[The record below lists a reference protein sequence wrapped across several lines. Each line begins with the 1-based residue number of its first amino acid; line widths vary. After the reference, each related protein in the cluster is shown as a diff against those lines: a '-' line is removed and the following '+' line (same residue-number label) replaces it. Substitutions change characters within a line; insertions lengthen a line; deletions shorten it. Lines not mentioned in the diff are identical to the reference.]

1 MPSRS
6 NRTIIIAAVIFIALA
21 AAALVFA
28 EPLKHW
34 LIQLH
39 GGGGHGGGR

>member
-1 MPSRS
+1 MAKS
-6 NRTIIIAAVIFIALA
+6 NRTIIIAAVVFIGLA

-28 EPLKHW
+28 EPLKTW

-39 GGGGHGGGR
+39 GGGGHGGH